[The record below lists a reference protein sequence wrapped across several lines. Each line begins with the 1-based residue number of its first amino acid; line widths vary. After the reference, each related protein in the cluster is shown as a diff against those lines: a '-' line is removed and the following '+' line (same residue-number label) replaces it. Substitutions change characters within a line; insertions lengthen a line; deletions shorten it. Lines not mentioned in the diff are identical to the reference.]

1 MLIGNVDKVENCKN
15 EQDVTLV
22 VARIK
27 DVSGALVDFWDWQAL
42 GSCNNMDPEFFFH
55 PEGERGGPRRRRIER
70 AKRICQ
76 TCPVIDEC
84 REYAL
89 VNHEPYGVWGGLS
102 EEERN
107 RIISAKRHGRTA

>member
-1 MLIGNVDKVENCKN
+1 M
-15 EQDVTLV
+15 

-107 RIISAKRHGRTA
+107 RLISAKRHSRSA